1 MEKPKD
7 AYTRTY
13 KLRTTGQRDRTFE
26 VSVPRDVILR
36 QARRAGVTP
45 DEFLEQYRAVAHF
58 DDFEGVYYY
67 FEKYE
72 GDRDGYKRD

>member
-1 MEKPKD
+1 VEKPKD

-36 QARRAGVTP
+36 QAKRAELTP
-45 DEFLEQYRAVAHF
+45 GEFLEQYRAVAHF
-58 DDFEGVYYY
+58 DDFEGVYYR
-67 FEKYE
+67 FEKYM
-72 GDRDGYKRD
+72 GDSDESKV